1 MNESVLRPAALVVYE
16 SMFGNTRDVAS
27 AVADGLSSRM
37 DVTTLEVGDAPLFL
51 GDVALLVVGGPTH
64 AFGMSRPRT
73 RDAAAGR
80 NAVPVV
86 STRGGLREWVHALAT
101 PAAGIYVSAFDT
113 KIRRPPVPGSA
124 ARGAMR
130 RLRHIGFNE
139 LGPTRSF
146 YVADTEGPLL
156 DGELAR
162 ARDWGCGLGEFVA
175 GRTATVDRR
184 VG

>member
-1 MNESVLRPAALVVYE
+1 MNESARRPAALVVYE
-16 SMFGNTRDVAS
+16 SMFGNTRDVAT

-51 GDVALLVVGGPTH
+51 GGVALLVVGGPTH

-73 RDAAAGR
+73 RDAAAER
-80 NAVPVV
+80 NAAPVV
-86 STRGGLREWVHALAT
+86 STRGGLREWLHALAT
-101 PAAGIYVSAFDT
+101 PAAGMYVSAFDT

-124 ARGAMR
+124 ARSALR
-130 RLRHIGFNE
+130 RLRQIGFNE
-139 LGPTRSF
+139 LAPAKTF
-146 YVADTEGPLL
+146 YVADTAGPLL

-162 ARDWGCGLGEFVA
+162 ARGWGCALGDVVA
-175 GRTATVDRR
+175 GRTATDDRR